1 MTLKRLLNKKLRELD
16 ISSRELSELKLE
28 LLDTAE
34 EMKKDFLN
42 EGFSEKEA
50 NEKVINTLQIDE
62 LINSTKESYLKAN
75 LINTR
80 ILSSLFLGI
89 YTIFILICISNTTN
103 GGGYLSKGAYLPFKF
118 LYNLFNSNKPL
129 LDNVFVLDQ
138 LFILLLFIPFGILIP
153 IVINKYNSLKP
164 SLIIFL
170 LFNVII
176 SLLHFYSFNFDLTI
190 FRIISSILGFYIIK
204 ILKIKRKNEA

>member
-1 MTLKRLLNKKLRELD
+1 MTLKRLLNKKLRKLD

-153 IVINKYNSLKP
+153 FVHSRLPFLFFYYLM
-164 SLIIFL
+164 L
-170 LFNVII
+170 LFHCYIFI
-176 SLLHFYSFNFDLTI
+176 LL
-190 FRIISSILGFYIIK
+190 ILI
-204 ILKIKRKNEA
+204 

>member
-1 MTLKRLLNKKLRELD
+1 MILKRLLNKKLRKLD

-89 YTIFILICISNTTN
+89 YLFILICISNTTN

-138 LFILLLFIPFGILIP
+138 LFILLLFIPSVILIP
-153 IVINKYNSLKP
+153 IL
-164 SLIIFL
+164 
-170 LFNVII
+170 
-176 SLLHFYSFNFDLTI
+176 
-190 FRIISSILGFYIIK
+190 
-204 ILKIKRKNEA
+204 

>member
-1 MTLKRLLNKKLRELD
+1 RKLD

-50 NEKVINTLQIDE
+50 NEKAINSLQLDE

-75 LINTR
+75 LIKNR
-80 ILSSLFLGI
+80 FLSCLLLAI

-103 GGGYLSKGAYLPFKF
+103 GGGYLSKGAY
-118 LYNLFNSNKPL
+118 
-129 LDNVFVLDQ
+129 
-138 LFILLLFIPFGILIP
+138 
-153 IVINKYNSLKP
+153 
-164 SLIIFL
+164 
-170 LFNVII
+170 
-176 SLLHFYSFNFDLTI
+176 
-190 FRIISSILGFYIIK
+190 
-204 ILKIKRKNEA
+204 